1 MMPHG
6 MDTILPAP
14 QWPPSLRSFVT
25 QCLLWD
31 PKARPTTA
39 ECLQHEY
46 FQDAHDP
53 LRPKSSSRLIGRK
66 RSDLGHPRPNNQSID
81 STQSL
86 TSKGAS
92 WIRKSLVARESAPA
106 VPQHFPEPH
115 TISPRMTPTEQAAA
129 PAPVQEQIVRP
140 VPVKRNTWAN
150 APSNGAPMQLLPS
163 IGPVAP
169 LTMNVNA
176 QRHAAAQPERAEA
189 NPTPKIGRHLSMA
202 SSGNHYAELH
212 RQEAERTLNGQT
224 TPASPPSSHKDPLF
238 SWSHLR
244 KRARRLSGRRP
255 SPGPNNQDDIEA
267 NAGCA
272 PWASNRNSGMVD
284 SMFDQDPTQNP
295 DFGELDRALNN
306 VRYSIDATVNAPLPP
321 QPVKQAPRAV
331 SNPNLK
337 RHHSLPP
344 VPKQQTAGRMSPSNS
359 MRRLRRGG
367 QKSGLLSGNFEA
379 PDEQEELLDEALAG
393 AQAAIAR
400 MDQQAQRER
409 QMREAPAMKL
419 DLGFLN
425 GDRRAKSDAV
435 LNGPVNVPYPTPSP
449 SKNHRGFFLDSSK
462 LHTQPIPIEKLQQ
475 RYTGGQNF
483 PTPPDEED
491 WGLSVLAAGEQ
502 WR

>member
-14 QWPPSLRSFVT
+14 QWPPSLRLFVT

-53 LRPKSSSRLIGRK
+53 LRPKSSSRLMSRK
-66 RSDLGHPRPNNQSID
+66 RSDLGHPRPNQSID

-115 TISPRMTPTEQAAA
+115 AISPRMTPTEQVPA
-129 PAPVQEQIVRP
+129 PAPVQENVARP
-140 VPVKRNTWAN
+140 VLVKRTTWAD
-150 APSNGAPMQLLPS
+150 GAPMQLLPS
-163 IGPVAP
+163 IRPVAP
-169 LTMNVNA
+169 LTINVNA
-176 QRHAAAQPERAEA
+176 QGHAAPQQQSDIA
-189 NPTPKIGRHLSMA
+189 NAPSKIGRQLSMA
-202 SSGNHYAELH
+202 SSGNHYAEIH
-212 RQEAERTLNGQT
+212 RQEAERALNGQT
-224 TPASPPSSHKDPLF
+224 TPASPPSSHKEGFL

-255 SPGPNNQDDIEA
+255 SPGPGNQDDIEA
-267 NAGCA
+267 SAGCA
-272 PWASNRNSGMVD
+272 PWAANRNSGMVD

-321 QPVKQAPRAV
+321 HPVKQAPRTV

-344 VPKQQTAGRMSPSNS
+344 VPKQETASRISHSPS
-359 MRRLRRGG
+359 MRRIRRGG

-400 MDQQAQRER
+400 MDQQAKREQ
-409 QMREAPAMKL
+409 QMREASAMRL

-425 GDRRAKSDAV
+425 DNRRAKSDAMV
-435 LNGPVNVPYPTPSP
+435 NAPVDVPYPTPSP
-449 SKNHRGFFLDSSK
+449 SKNHREFFLDSSR
-462 LHTQPIPIEKLQQ
+462 LQTQPIPIQKPQP
-475 RYTGGQNF
+475 RYTGGQTF
-483 PTPPDEED
+483 PTPPDDNEND
-491 WGLSVLAAGEQ
+491 WIKSVLAAGEQ